1 MPTLMT
7 YAHYRGWPTEL
18 ELTPHCGTAQAT
30 YLRGLVPVQLTNR
43 ACFEAHVHAGHSCRS
58 MTVSI
63 ITLPVST
70 PLTGSN
76 RHLLDFTE
84 PRVLMSSNLTIN
96 PRDTKYEP
104 FCCRTQPPV
113 FNCILLRLKG
123 HFAFPLHQTQ

>member
-1 MPTLMT
+1 MS
-7 YAHYRGWPTEL
+7 
-18 ELTPHCGTAQAT
+18 
-30 YLRGLVPVQLTNR
+30 V
-43 ACFEAHVHAGHSCRS
+43 
-58 MTVSI
+58 

-76 RHLLDFTE
+76 RHLLDCTE

-96 PRDTKYEP
+96 PRDRKYEP